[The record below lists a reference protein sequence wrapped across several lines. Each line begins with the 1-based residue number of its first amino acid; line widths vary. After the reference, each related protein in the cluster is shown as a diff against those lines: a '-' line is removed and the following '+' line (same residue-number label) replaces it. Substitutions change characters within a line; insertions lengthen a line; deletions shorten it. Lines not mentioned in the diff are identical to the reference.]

1 MTTACHSCDPAT
13 AAPAARKLAAGP
25 LCRTLLP
32 ALICACAWLPA
43 AHGQELTYEDLH
55 PYAHDEV
62 SPGGGGTGALDELAE
77 IEEPEVAITDTS
89 GFDSP
94 LNAFQAGTDA
104 LNDRFGLR
112 LASAYTALG
121 AWSTGAGGDPSGSSF
136 DFDLMSAW
144 TLAGRGTPD
153 TGTLVV
159 TGEYRNAIAGDPASS
174 LGGELGTLINP
185 VNAFND
191 RRWVLRDAH
200 WQQRFADG
208 TVRVLVGRAATDDYV
223 GLQPMQNVN
232 ALFVSRHFSANP
244 TVPFPGHGPTIGVS
258 VRPGDYYLTGGI
270 ASAYGATTESGWDT
284 IDDGD
289 YFYSAEAGF
298 TPEVAG
304 LGRGRYSVMA
314 WYIDARDQ
322 GVNTP
327 SDHGFTLVAGQS
339 LNERFQ
345 VWGRYA
351 YADATTTNVRQ
362 LIQGGV
368 GYAGLLGS
376 LSNMTGAALS
386 LAKPRSDDSRDET
399 AFEVFQRLQ
408 LTRFTHLTAGAQLI
422 FDPGNNPDDDLA
434 AVFYA
439 RIRIAF

>member
-1 MTTACHSCDPAT
+1 MTDECPHCTVAS
-13 AAPAARKLAAGP
+13 LAAW
-25 LCRTLLP
+25 
-32 ALICACAWLPA
+32 ICGSMWFAA
-43 AHGQELTYEDLH
+43 AHGQEQVAPISYEDLH
-55 PYAHDEV
+55 PYQHDEF
-62 SPGGGGTGALDELAE
+62 SAGGGGTGALDEFEE
-77 IEEPEVAITDTS
+77 IHEPDVAVTDTA

-94 LNAFQAGTDA
+94 LNAFQAGASA
-104 LNDRFGLR
+104 LNDRIGLR

-121 AWSTGAGGDPSGSSF
+121 AWSVGTGGDPSGSSF
-136 DFDLMSAW
+136 DFDLMSSW

-159 TGEYRNAIAGDPASS
+159 TGEYRDSIVGDPASS
-174 LGGELGTLINP
+174 LGGKLGTLINP

-191 RRWVLRDAH
+191 RRWVLRDAF
-200 WQQRFADG
+200 WVQRYAGD
-208 TVRVLVGRAATDDYV
+208 TVRLLIGRAATDDYI
-223 GLQPMQNVN
+223 GLQPMQNTN

-258 VRPGDYYLTGGI
+258 FRPGDYYLTTGV

-289 YFYSAEAGF
+289 YFYSAEAGY

-322 GVNTP
+322 DVNTP

-351 YADATTTNVRQ
+351 HADATTTNVRQ

-368 GYAGLLGS
+368 GYTGLLGS
-376 LSNMTGAALS
+376 PSNMTGAALS
-386 LAKPRSDDSRDET
+386 LAKPRSDASRDET

-408 LTRFTHLTAGAQLI
+408 VTSFTHVTAGAQLI
-422 FDPGNNPDDDLA
+422 LDPGNNPDDDLL

-439 RIRIAF
+439 RVRIAF